1 MRIKTAPYLATT
13 CKGCFLFALFYKNQM
28 KSSIQRLRFC
38 HSRGFYMRMLTPPQK
53 KIFVKLS
60 ERYPQKSYFSWLL
73 SEGTFSCCQM
83 NFWKNVKVFP
93 SNCRVIMRGL
103 FINACNH
110 FFDRK
115 NIFANVYILQS
126 RVLVYMEGLKEKK
139 YKTFSKTVY

>member
-13 CKGCFLFALFYKNQM
+13 CRGCFYLVSPENLQSKG
-28 KSSIQRLRFC
+28 LRFC
-38 HSRGFYMRMLTPPQK
+38 HSRGFNMRMLTPPQK
-53 KIFVKLS
+53 KIFVKSS

-103 FINACNH
+103 FINAYNH
-110 FFDRK
+110 FFGRK

-126 RVLVYMEGLKEKK
+126 RVLVYM
-139 YKTFSKTVY
+139 